1 MLLPGKGERCEL
13 YYQPDFLTAAE
24 ADQLFTQLHK
34 STPWQQSS
42 IRIAGRTVPI
52 PRLNAWYGDK
62 GAHYGYSGTRL
73 PLNDWSVE
81 LMQLRQRV
89 EGELNKRFNS
99 ALINLYRNGSDS
111 VAWHSDDEAELG
123 DDPVIASLSLGAKRR
138 FQMRRKSGGQRYE
151 LTLESGALLVMTGA
165 TQRFWQHQVPK
176 ESGVEKARINITFR
190 KIERLN
196 SAQLV

>member
-1 MLLPGKGERCEL
+1 M
-13 YYQPDFLTAAE
+13 
-24 ADQLFTQLHK
+24 
-34 STPWQQSS
+34 
-42 IRIAGRTVPI
+42 PI
-52 PRLNAWYGDK
+52 PRLNAWYGDRD
-62 GAHYGYSGTRL
+62 AHYGYSGTRL
-73 PLNDWSVE
+73 PLNDWSVA

-123 DDPVIASLSLGAKRR
+123 ESPVIASLSLGAKRR

-176 ESGVEKARINITFR
+176 ENRVEEARINITFR
-190 KIERLN
+190 RIDVLLN
-196 SAQLV
+196 Q